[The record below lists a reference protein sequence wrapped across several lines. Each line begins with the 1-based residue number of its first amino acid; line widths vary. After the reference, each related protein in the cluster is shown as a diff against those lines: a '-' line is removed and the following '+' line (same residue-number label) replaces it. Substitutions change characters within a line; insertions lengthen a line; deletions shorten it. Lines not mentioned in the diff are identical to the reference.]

1 MRSLKQIR
9 SFVAVFE
16 EGSFTAAAQREGA
29 TQSGISQHIRHLEE
43 SLGVELL
50 VRDGR
55 GIIPTA
61 HGERYYGE
69 CVAILRRL
77 DLAEAEIGRA
87 SALGGEVRIGLMPT
101 FTRAVLAPTLDRFI
115 AVAPTVEMRVTEA
128 YSGVLTDLV
137 RKGELDFAVVPG
149 FQGAVGLSTTLLIR
163 DREMLVA
170 SKNRL
175 GQHLTPISLKDM
187 DPLKIVVPG
196 PQNTRRRTIET
207 YCASHGVAIERRLQ
221 LDAMMGT
228 LEFVASS
235 EWVAILPGVMMVN
248 DLDGARFDIRPL
260 DQPALYSDFVL
271 IEPTRRVLSPAAAL
285 FASMLRET
293 TEQTITIRQARMR
306 EA

>member
-16 EGSFTAAAQREGA
+16 EGSFTAAALREGA
-29 TQSGISQHIRHLEE
+29 TQSGISQHIRHLEQ
-43 SLGVELL
+43 SLGVDLL

-55 GIIPTA
+55 GVTPTV
-61 HGERYYGE
+61 HGERYYSE

-77 DLAEAEIGRA
+77 DLAETDIGRSA
-87 SALGGEVRIGLMPT
+87 ALGGEVKIGLMPT
-101 FTRAVLAPTLDRFI
+101 FTRAVLAPTLERFI
-115 AVAPTVEMRVTEA
+115 SAAPTVDVRVTEA

-137 RKGELDFAVVPG
+137 RQGDLDFAVVPG
-149 FQGAVGLSTTLLIR
+149 FQGVVGLSTTLLIR

-175 GQHLTPISLKDM
+175 GGHLTPICLKQSQL
-187 DPLKIVVPG
+187 LKIVVPG

-207 YCASHGVAIERRLQ
+207 YCATHGVSIERRLQ

-228 LEFVASS
+228 LDFVASS

-271 IEPTRRVLSPAAAL
+271 IEPTRRVLSPAAAM
-285 FASMLRET
+285 FAAILRET
-293 TEQTITIRQARMR
+293 AEQTITTRQTIMQDG
-306 EA
+306 